1 MIREKLTS
9 RMGKDVIWT
18 FAIQIT
24 IMLCAFAVTKLLSN
38 RLSIEDFGQ
47 YNVVKRS
54 VQVLSFV
61 MLAGVGIALPRYI
74 PLYQKSEEPRP
85 IVPLLAASLIYIL
98 GVTLVVCLL
107 CGVFSSEMQQLVL
120 GEGNNTMLFVVAL
133 AYAFTLAMAQL
144 AYAYYRG
151 IGNFKWYNGANLLIN
166 LGIIVPLVALP
177 MLTTMNVFTSWLIV
191 TVVLVVFYFVRE
203 IRTMGRSASPLATEG
218 TQDFPVVRSAVR
230 EELRTIVKYSSGRM
244 VADFFLFSL
253 SAFPLIYISNSLGLQ
268 PTAYYSVG
276 VTFVTMV
283 TPLFSFMGIILLPYV
298 SECIAKKEFRKADHF
313 INRLLLLY
321 VASSLAITAVLYLF
335 TGFLTWLF
343 FSSAYLITTDLSR
356 IMILAILPQ
365 TLYLLYRN
373 PIDAVSVIPYN
384 TIILGIC
391 LAVMIITF
399 SFASTLTQL
408 AWAYTAVSVLQGLL
422 SWLTWLILS
431 RKNSQ

>member
-9 RMGKDVIWT
+9 RMGKDVVWT

-24 IMLCAFAVTKLLSN
+24 IMLCAFVITKLLSN

-74 PLYQKSEEPRP
+74 PLYQKGEKPKP
-85 IVPLLAASLIYIL
+85 IVPLLAASLIYII
-98 GVTLVVCLL
+98 GVSLVVCLI
-107 CGVFSSEMQQLVL
+107 CGVFSSEMQQIVL
-120 GEGNNTMLFVVAL
+120 GDGGNTPLFLVAL
-133 AYAFTLAMAQL
+133 AYAFILAMAQL
-144 AYAYYRG
+144 AYSYYRG
-151 IGNFKWYNGANLLIN
+151 VGNFKWYNGANLLVQ
-166 LGIIVPLVALP
+166 LATIVPLIALP

-191 TVVLVVFYFVRE
+191 TAALVTFYFIRE
-203 IRTMGRSASPLATEG
+203 LRTMGTVPI
-218 TQDFPVVRSAVR
+218 VRAAIK

-298 SECIAKKEFRKADHF
+298 SECIAKQELRKADHF

-335 TGFLTWLF
+335 TEFLTWLF
-343 FSSAYLITTDLSR
+343 FSPSYLITTDLSR

-384 TIILGIC
+384 TIILGLC
-391 LAVMIITF
+391 LVVMIVTF
-399 SFASTLTQL
+399 SLASTLTQL
-408 AWAYTAVSVLQGLL
+408 AWAYTIVSALQGLL

-431 RKNSQ
+431 RKFATK